1 MEYLLNQAILI
12 TGGTGSWGQELTRQ
26 LLYNCQPKEIRIYSR
41 GEHKQVGMRRR
52 FNDPR
57 LRFYIGDIR
66 DKSRL
71 MLVGKNVDTI
81 FHLAALKHVP
91 VCEENPWEAIQTNII
106 GTQNVIETA
115 LAHKAKKVVYV
126 SSDKAVDP
134 FNLYGATKSCGEQLI
149 LDGNRHDT
157 TRFVSI
163 RAGNVIGTSGSVVP
177 LFRNQILKNN
187 EVTITHSDMTR
198 FFMRIREAVG
208 LLLKAARDSIGGEIL
223 VMKMPACKITDV
235 ADVMIE
241 ALGNKNTGRRV
252 IGIRPGEKISE
263 VLVSRYE
270 VPFTLDL
277 GAYFVILP
285 ITSLKETGNN
295 YKRMNL
301 PRTLTEAYDSH
312 RATRLE
318 KTQIMQLLKQTGWIP
333 S

>member
-1 MEYLLNQAILI
+1 MEYLCNQTILI

-26 LLYNCQPKEIRIYSR
+26 LLRDYQPKEIRIYSR
-41 GEHKQVGMRRR
+41 GEHKQVDMKRH
-52 FNDPR
+52 FNDLR
-57 LRFYIGDIR
+57 LRFYIGDVR

-71 MLVGKNVDTI
+71 MLASKGADTV

-115 LAHKAKKVVYV
+115 LAHKVKKVVYV

-149 LDGNRHDT
+149 LDANRYDT

-187 EVTITHSDMTR
+187 EVTITHNEMTR
-198 FFMRIREAVG
+198 FFMRIQEAVG

-223 VMKMPACKITDV
+223 VMKMPACKIADV

-241 ALGNKNTGRRV
+241 ALGNKNTGKRI

-285 ITSLKETGNN
+285 IMGLKETNDH

-301 PRTLTEAYDSH
+301 SHTLTQAYDSH
-312 RATRLE
+312 RAIRLE
-318 KTQIMQLLKQTGWIP
+318 KTQIKQLLKQTGWIP